1 MQNVAVLSEVTMYT
15 LVRQNSLYAWA
26 VFYSLTMFTNTTH
39 AFDGDWG
46 FTAVFAFST
55 QTGKH
60 GWGFNLNPE
69 AAGQRALAE
78 CGQGA
83 QLVAYQKDG
92 YLALVW
98 DGRAYAYGH
107 SKDSAQEAYDNAVIS
122 FQDTHDSSPRGKKVV
137 SSDGRVMGFN

>member
-1 MQNVAVLSEVTMYT
+1 MSTAVRRRFLSALTVFS
-15 LVRQNSLYAWA
+15 SL
-26 VFYSLTMFTNTTH
+26 LICTNFVQ
-39 AFDGDWG
+39 AFDGTFG

-60 GWGFNLNPE
+60 GWGFNLNPD

-78 CGQGA
+78 CGPGA

-98 DGRAYAYGH
+98 DGDAYAYGN
-107 SKDSAQEAYDNAVIS
+107 SDDSAQEAYDNAMTS
-122 FQDTHDSSPRGKKVV
+122 FQNIHQSNPRGKKVV
-137 SSDGRVMGFN
+137 SSDGRVIGFN